1 MSLKAGAS
9 TKPKVDPLDKKL
21 PTNPKYANV
30 TSTINS
36 GPTIDKFYAK
46 HGQEATNARFK
57 RNTSQRYKRIRLA
70 TLQKWIET
78 AMTVLAQPNFLDS
91 GESIYSL
98 DDGNGPIQRPGSVCS
113 AATSVS
119 MADTEASV
127 CGDEPGV
134 PPMFMG
140 GQDIKELLDRISSSR
155 PTTSEANGAY
165 IRDTTAMP
173 VITDYIRNSKMN
185 QVVADRHQLASN
197 TEDQDALRNAV
208 REKNTRSNLE
218 GLGSLPS
225 APTSLSEVQ
234 ELTTRKRHNKILERI
249 HLIPG
254 LKLEMLRSDSDSRR
268 QVYLPIPTVTKQFCV
283 LDMRPE
289 ESEYNRSH
297 IWGAVWLPVARLH
310 RATNK
315 MPPDLHYFVKF
326 DESIVVV
333 TGLEGN
339 SAEEAANL
347 LMEYGIA
354 QRNIVLL
361 IQTIAEVEQTAKGII
376 VSA

>member
-1 MSLKAGAS
+1 MSLRSGAS
-9 TKPKVDPLDKKL
+9 TKPKIDPLDKKL
-21 PTNPKYANV
+21 PINPKYANV

-57 RNTSQRYKRIRLA
+57 RNTSQKYKRIRLS
-70 TLQKWIET
+70 TLQKWVET
-78 AMTVLAQPNFLDS
+78 AMIVLTQPNFLDS

-98 DDGNGPIQRPGSVCS
+98 DDGNGPIEKPGSVCS
-113 AATSVS
+113 VATSVS

-140 GQDIKELLDRISSSR
+140 GPDVKELLKRHSNCEPI
-155 PTTSEANGAY
+155 TSEANGAY

-173 VITDYIRNSKMN
+173 VITDYIRKSKMN
-185 QVVADRHQLASN
+185 QAVSDRYQLVNN
-197 TEDQDALRNAV
+197 TDDQDALRNAV
-208 REKNTRSNLE
+208 REKNTRSTLDGFGALSN
-218 GLGSLPS
+218 
-225 APTSLSEVQ
+225 APTSLNEVQ

-249 HLIPG
+249 HLLPG
-254 LKLEMLRSDSDSRR
+254 LKLEMLRSDADPKR

-283 LDMRPE
+283 LDMRPD
-289 ESEYNRSH
+289 ESEYDRSH

-347 LMEYGIA
+347 LVEYGIL

-361 IQTIAEVEQTAKGII
+361 IQTIMEIEQSSKGII
-376 VSA
+376 VGA

>member
-1 MSLKAGAS
+1 MSLRAGAS
-9 TKPKVDPLDKKL
+9 TKSKVDPLDKKL
-21 PTNPKYANV
+21 PANPKYANV

-57 RNTSQRYKRIRLA
+57 RNTSQKYKRIRLA

-78 AMTVLAQPNFLDS
+78 AMTVLAQPDFLDS

-113 AATSVS
+113 AITSVS

-140 GQDIKELLDRISSSR
+140 GPDIKELLNRLNTCR

-173 VITDYIRNSKMN
+173 VVTDYVRNSKMN
-185 QVVADRHQLASN
+185 QAVADRYQLASN
-197 TEDQDALRNAV
+197 TEDQDTLRNAV
-208 REKNTRSNLE
+208 REKNTRSHLE
-218 GLGSLPS
+218 GLGDPSS
-225 APTSLSEVQ
+225 APTSLNEVQ

-254 LKLEMLRSDSDSRR
+254 LKLEMLRSDTEPKR
-268 QVYLPIPTVTKQFCV
+268 QIYLPIPTVTKQFCV
-283 LDMRPE
+283 LDMRPD

-297 IWGAVWLPVARLH
+297 IWGAVWLPTARLH

-326 DESIVVV
+326 DESIVIV

-339 SAEEAANL
+339 NAEEAANL

-361 IQTIAEVEQTAKGII
+361 IQTIAEVEQTARGII
-376 VSA
+376 VTA